1 MNFRKSWNY
10 TSLALS
16 YIAKVTIK
24 IDRAMEVDSNIIN
37 GTRAFALLLTATVS

>member
-24 IDRAMEVDSNIIN
+24 IDRAMEVDSNIN